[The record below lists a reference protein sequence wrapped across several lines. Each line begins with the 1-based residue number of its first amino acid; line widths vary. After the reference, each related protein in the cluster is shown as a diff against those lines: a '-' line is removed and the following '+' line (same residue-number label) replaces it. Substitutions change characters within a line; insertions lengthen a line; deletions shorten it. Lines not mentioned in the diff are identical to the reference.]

1 MSFSATTEQIRRRTK
16 FETRRLGWA
25 ELKPG
30 ELFCAIEKGQG
41 LKKGE
46 KVTRIVVLECL
57 DNHPE
62 PVNAIKKRGC
72 RREGFPDHSPR
83 EFVRMFCRLNHCEPE
98 TEVNVI
104 TFRYVRCACCDRGDE
119 YNGYGSGPTSFTCPK
134 HCGCHD

>member
-1 MSFSATTEQIRRRTK
+1 MSFHHTKEQIRNRTK

-25 ELKPG
+25 DMKPG

-57 DNHPE
+57 GNHPE
-62 PVNAIKKRGC
+62 KLRTITRRSVK
-72 RREGFPDHSPR
+72 REGFPGMTPL
-83 EFVRMFCRLNHCEPE
+83 EFVAMFCRHMGCEPE

-119 YNGYGSGPTSFTCPK
+119 YNGIHQK
-134 HCGCHD
+134 AEQ